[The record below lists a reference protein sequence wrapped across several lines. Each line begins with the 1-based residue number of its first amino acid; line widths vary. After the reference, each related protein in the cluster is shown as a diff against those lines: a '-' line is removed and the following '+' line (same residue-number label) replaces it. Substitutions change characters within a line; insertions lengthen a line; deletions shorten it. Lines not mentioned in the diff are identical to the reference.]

1 MKKRINSTG
10 RKSINR
16 ENISIFLSG
25 PDSANRP
32 PAFSA
37 ELSFPPQLKLDP
49 NASVYVEA
57 YVRSSAM
64 RFPFGTIG
72 LIRPPADTALTDLDH
87 GAAIL
92 FRVKVVDDS
101 ADVGKI
107 VAAADGIRP
116 LSETEEREGR
126 KALLPLVKTDLGE
139 AVWRL
144 HIEGGAKPE
153 LHINNRIPYLRER
166 LFDDPVLAGAI
177 YTEALRQVLT
187 AIFFDDQLD
196 DEMEW
201 VVNWKKFIAE
211 VRGVPV
217 PDDLDDEDNR
227 NQVQDIIDDTLEKFV
242 ARRQFATNAIKA
254 KKALQND

>member
-10 RKSINR
+10 RKSISR
-16 ENISIFLSG
+16 DHVSIHLRKASS
-25 PDSANRP
+25 PDRAS
-32 PAFSA
+32 AFSA
-37 ELSFPPQLKLDP
+37 DLSFPPQLKLDLKA
-49 NASVYVEA
+49 NVYVEA
-57 YVRSSAM
+57 YVRSSSM

-87 GAAIL
+87 GAAVL

-101 ADVGKI
+101 AEVGKI

-116 LSETEEREGR
+116 MTESEESEGR

-153 LHINNRIPYLRER
+153 LQINNRIPGLRER
-166 LFDDPVLAGAI
+166 LFDDPLLAGAI

-196 DEMEW
+196 DDMEW
-201 VVNWKKFIAE
+201 VVNWKRFVAE

-217 PDDLDDEDNR
+217 PDDLDGEDGS
-227 NQVQDIIDDTLEKFV
+227 NQIQDIIDDTVEKFV
-242 ARRQFATNAIKA
+242 LRRQFATKAIKA
-254 KKALQND
+254 REALQND

>member
-10 RKSINR
+10 RKSIGR
-16 ENISIFLSG
+16 EHVSIYLNKATSS
-25 PDSANRP
+25 DRP

-37 ELSFPPQLKLDP
+37 DLSFPSQLKLDP
-49 NASVYVEA
+49 KANVYVEA
-57 YVRSSAM
+57 YVRSSTM
-64 RFPFGTIG
+64 RFPFGTVG
-72 LIRPPADTALTDLDH
+72 LIRPPAETALTDLDH
-87 GAAIL
+87 GAAVL

-101 ADVGKI
+101 AEVGKI

-116 LSETEEREGR
+116 LTETEESEGR

-144 HIEGGAKPE
+144 H
-153 LHINNRIPYLRER
+153 LHGSAPPVLQINNRIPDLRER
-166 LFDDPVLAGAI
+166 LFEDPLLAGAI

-187 AIFFDDQLD
+187 AVFLDDEFD

-211 VRGVPV
+211 VRGAPV
-217 PDDLDDEDNR
+217 PEDIDDEDN
-227 NQVQDIIDDTLEKFV
+227 NAQAQEIIEETIEKFLE
-242 ARRQFATNAIKA
+242 RRQFATKAIKA
-254 KKALQND
+254 REALQND